1 MTNDSD
7 FLLEDVCGVVSVG
20 SFLRLTEYEESFC
33 DVVYRRSR
41 LLRELGL
48 KSAETTRDFIEHLP
62 RWLGD
67 DYHKLSQ
74 RQQSQAMSMTL
85 RDVLREHRSVRE
97 PFVSSVSVTKIDWK
111 TVVSNLRNAVMTHN
125 KNAVLPIEDA
135 KVKQIL
141 TRLVNKSYMTSSMIN
156 LLSSDMSKQLA
167 RPTYLYVLIS
177 SESRPHDASLK
188 LRRLRY
194 GLLFPMAAEPKSSSS
209 SSSSFHEIMN
219 IPEWQGSD
227 GDFVR
232 HKVTPIYLFSRE
244 LKEDKELSRVVSVLS
259 ETSHKDFHVRV
270 LIEMLTHLLTNF
282 KMSEREVLALLGS
295 MFLPSHD
302 EDKISKMRM
311 QWYFPSRAFNIQS
324 QWISIVI
331 AMEDLAETICLVL
344 SNSPV
349 TMIKSPQLFDLSKFA
364 NLISWPE
371 CYALC
376 VSFDEKDIDWVR
388 KLHVRSEVCIGDV
401 LSQVSHL
408 CVKMK
413 RHVFR
418 KTTIKMS
425 GVWGKKK
432 KKKSQ
437 DARVG
442 SNMFSALSLDD
453 DE

>member
-1 MTNDSD
+1 VTNDSD

-167 RPTYLYVLIS
+167 RPTYLYVLVS
-177 SESRPHDASLK
+177 SESRPHD
-188 LRRLRY
+188 
-194 GLLFPMAAEPKSSSS
+194 SS
-209 SSSSFHEIMN
+209 HEIMN

-376 VSFDEKDIDWVR
+376 VSFDEKEIDWVR

-425 GVWGKKK
+425 CVWGKKK